1 MTDTPRQPWT
11 REQLLLALRLYC
23 QTPFG
28 KLHQRNPEIMLL
40 ASKLGRTPSAVA
52 MKACNFASL
61 DPRLSQRVKGLGNVS
76 TADRHLWEEFLR
88 NPEAMAAATESTA
101 QRLLGKRITDT
112 GPSPLPEGPTE
123 SFRTIR
129 ARRVQSF
136 FRAAV
141 LSSYN
146 FRCALTGLAI
156 PELLNASHI
165 IPWSENVMR
174 RADPRNGLCL
184 NALHDRAFDRGLIAF
199 DEEYRVIVSPLVAK
213 SKNDT
218 YATQALG
225 SIAGRRLL
233 LPERF
238 EPDMSALVWH
248 HKHVSSRS
256 KASPFLLSLDSGSPP
271 DSCGDK
277 LRRNDG

>member
-1 MTDTPRQPWT
+1 MVDTLRQPWT

-28 KLHQRNPEIMLL
+28 KLHQRNPAIILL
-40 ASKLGRTPSAVA
+40 ARKLGRTPSAVA

-76 TADRHLWEEFLR
+76 AADRRLWEEFLH
-88 NPEAMAAATESTA
+88 NPEAIAATTEFSA
-101 QRLLGKRITDT
+101 QRLLGKKIVET
-112 GPSPLPEGPTE
+112 GPSLPPDGPTE

-146 FRCALTGLAI
+146 FRCALTGLTI
-156 PELLNASHI
+156 SELLNASHI
-165 IPWSENVMR
+165 IPWSENVAR

-184 NALHDRAFDRGLIAF
+184 NTLHDRAFDRGLITF
-199 DEEYRVIVSPLVAK
+199 DDDCRLVISSAL
-213 SKNDT
+213 SKKT
-218 YATQALG
+218 LSGFGMSTFSAMEG
-225 SIAGRRLL
+225 ERLTM
-233 LPERF
+233 PERF
-238 EPDMSALVWH
+238 VPDREALVWH
-248 HKHVSSRS
+248 RDNV
-256 KASPFLLSLDSGSPP
+256 FL
-271 DSCGDK
+271 
-277 LRRNDG
+277 R